1 MNLPGLACVASVG
14 VLLVAE
20 VRGAQG
26 LKAISKTTAAAM
38 MILSAVVA
46 GASATTMGRRVLL
59 GLSLSAGGD
68 VALLS
73 KARPAF
79 LLGLF
84 LFLLAHLAYAAAAL
98 AHGLSAAIAIGLA
111 LALVVP
117 ARAVWKWLSPHV
129 PDSMRIP
136 VLAYTVVITAMVAM
150 AVAATIA
157 GASPRLAVG
166 ALLFY
171 ASDLAVARER
181 FVVGSVINRL
191 LGLPAYFGG
200 QLLIASA
207 VAID

>member
-1 MNLPGLACVASVG
+1 VNLPGLACVASVG

-20 VRGAQG
+20 ARGAPG

-38 MILSAVVA
+38 MILSAVVG
-46 GASATTMGRRVLL
+46 GASATAMGRRVLL

-79 LLGLF
+79 VLGLF

-98 AHGLSAAIAIGLA
+98 AHGVSVAVAIGLA
-111 LALVVP
+111 LALLLP
-117 ARAVWKWLSPHV
+117 ARAVWRWLSPHV
-129 PDSMRIP
+129 PSAMRVP
-136 VLAYTVVITAMVAM
+136 VLAYMVVITAMVAL
-150 AVAATIA
+150 AVAATVA

-181 FVVGSVINRL
+181 FVVGSVMNRL

-200 QLLIASA
+200 QLLIASSVA
-207 VAID
+207 VS